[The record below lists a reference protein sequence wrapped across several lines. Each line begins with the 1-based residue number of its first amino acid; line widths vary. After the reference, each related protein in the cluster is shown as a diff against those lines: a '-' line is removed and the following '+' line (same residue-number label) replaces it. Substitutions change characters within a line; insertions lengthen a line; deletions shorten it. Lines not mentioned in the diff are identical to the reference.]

1 MAERNLPLKHRLL
14 LGAKSQMAS
23 VSNKALAETKDVSEA
38 CMQEDSEVRCFP
50 HPPFFFLN

>member
-23 VSNKALAETKDVSEA
+23 VSNKALAETKDVCAKRLA
-38 CMQEDSEVRCFP
+38 CRRIQK
-50 HPPFFFLN
+50 